1 MKVDRTDRGGI
12 AHLRLAG
19 GDALDM
25 AIAAEVKAACLEA
38 VDAGL
43 DVVVDL
49 SGIDFVDSAGVGV
62 LVSVFKR
69 TRLRGR
75 RAAFVGVQP
84 GVRSVLAILRL
95 DQIFELRPDAPTAL
109 RALEVGI
116 GDPADA

>member
-1 MKVDRTDRGGI
+1 MRVERSERGGI
-12 AHLRLAG
+12 AHLHLTGA
-19 GDALDM
+19 DALDM
-25 AIAAEVKAACLEA
+25 ANAHEVKVACLQA
-38 VDAGL
+38 VEAGL

-49 SGIDFVDSAGVGV
+49 SEVDFVDSAGVGV

-95 DQIFELRPDAPTAL
+95 DQIFEIRPDAPAAL
-109 RALEVGI
+109 RAIESGV